1 MRMRQNLIFQLSNP
15 SSIWRRVQPAI
26 VITLIFASMTLA
38 VTYPVVVQLDSSLA
52 QNPEWSYDAFHHT
65 YMLWWFKQ
73 ALLDLHI
80 SPANLPLIHFPAG
93 GYYPVLLT
101 FSTVY
106 LVGIP
111 LQLFL
116 SPVATYNILFL
127 LTFFLSGLSGYALCA
142 YLTRNRWAG
151 LLGGI
156 VYAFFP
162 GRMAH
167 ALCGHLELVSTY
179 LFPLYLL
186 FLIKIVDRPRWTT
199 SLLCGLTLAAS
210 LLVQPLYI
218 PFLLAPITLVWL
230 SYKALVWRRRI
241 ERHALVALG
250 GAFGLAT
257 LCAAPFFWPAVR
269 EQIQGQGTYLRDLGV
284 VPFSADL
291 LGIISP
297 SPINPVLDALKLI
310 PAYARRT
317 VPTTWRIG
325 ELLTY
330 AGIVP
335 LSLATLA
342 AALRRRRLGSW
353 TLVAIAAAIL
363 SLGPVLNVGGD
374 LATFTI
380 DELEITIALPYA
392 LLANLPVLSFNRAPA
407 RINTT
412 LMLALAILS
421 AHGLDW
427 LMKRMR
433 RGWRDVAAATLC
445 LITFGE
451 FLVAWPLPT
460 TPLQTPPYL
469 STLARSANR
478 DPVLNLPITRGDA
491 SARRAKELALFYQ
504 TVHKHPMFD
513 TWVQRSLPNSSAAPA
528 FLDGLLRPLLEQD
541 IIPPPGAGTR
551 AAIARA
557 YNVGYVFLFTRYAT
571 NADAQ
576 MQLLSTELVPPQ
588 STKGETVIYQVP
600 PGPTTVDEPVYA
612 LPGDHWWGVE
622 SWNGRP
628 ARWISEFAEVY
639 IYSPGR
645 QGGSLQ
651 FTALPLTSP
660 ERVRIEVNGSPLTT
674 LVIGDWITYTT
685 VPFDLQPG
693 LNRILF
699 RPLEGCS
706 NVVGDP
712 RCAGVTRAAARN
724 AEFECLLYGQWE
736 RCLSI
741 LFQDMRFVPKALND
755 WPPSIVLDDQVR
767 FLGHDISGYPGPG
780 QQISLTLY
788 WQAINPPEGD
798 YTIFLHLLGPDG
810 NLVAQHDALPLDGL
824 YPTSEWVVDDVFAHR
839 ATLQLPPNV
848 PAGEYDLL
856 AGMYTYPNT
865 VRLPVA
871 SDRPYAQDGLIWLQS
886 IEIQPW

>member
-1 MRMRQNLIFQLSNP
+1 
-15 SSIWRRVQPAI
+15 
-26 VITLIFASMTLA
+26 MTLA
-38 VTYPVVVQLDSSLA
+38 ITYPVVVQLDSSLA
-52 QNPEWSYDAFHHT
+52 QNSEWSHDAFHHT

-73 ALLDLHI
+73 ALFDLHV
-80 SPANLPLIHFPAG
+80 SPSDLQLIHFPAG

-106 LVGIP
+106 LTGIP

-116 SPVATYNILFL
+116 SPVATYNVLFL
-127 LTFFLSGLSGYALCA
+127 LTFFLSGLSAYALCA
-142 YLTRNRWAG
+142 HLTRSRWGG

-167 ALCGHLELVSTY
+167 ALCGHLELISTY

-186 FLIKIVDRPRWTT
+186 FLIKVVERPRWTT

-230 SYKALVWRRRI
+230 SHRALVLHRRI
-241 ERHALVALG
+241 ERHVLVALG
-250 GAFGLAT
+250 GAFGLAI

-269 EQIQGQGTYLRDLGV
+269 EQMQGQGAHLRDLGIV
-284 VPFSADL
+284 FFSADL

-297 SPINPVLDALKLI
+297 SPINPVLDTLKLI

-335 LSLATLA
+335 LSLAALA
-342 AALRRRRLGSW
+342 AAARRRRLGAW
-353 TLVAIAAAIL
+353 VIVAIAAAIL
-363 SLGPVLNVGGD
+363 SLGPVLKVGGD
-374 LATFTI
+374 LFTFI
-380 DELEITIALPYA
+380 ADKSEITIALPYA
-392 LLANLPVLSFNRAPA
+392 LLANLPVLSINRAPA

-412 LMLALAILS
+412 FMLTLALLA
-421 AHGLDW
+421 AYGLAY
-427 LMKRMR
+427 LVNHLR
-433 RGWRDVAAATLC
+433 RGWREVAAATLC
-445 LITFGE
+445 LITLGE
-451 FLVAWPLPT
+451 FLVVWPLPT
-460 TPLQTPPYL
+460 TPVQTPPYL

-478 DPVLNLPITRGDA
+478 DPVLNLPITRENA

-504 TVHKHPMFD
+504 TVHKRPMFD
-513 TWVQRSLPNSSAAPA
+513 TWVQRSLPTSSDVPV
-528 FLDGLLRPLLEQD
+528 FLDGLLYPSLESD
-541 IIPPPGAGTR
+541 IIPPPRAGVR

-557 YNVGYVFLFTRYAT
+557 YDVGHVFLFARYAA
-571 NADAQ
+571 NAEAQ
-576 MQLLSTELVPPQ
+576 TQLLSAEFGPPQ
-588 STKGETVIYQVP
+588 SATGETVIYQIP
-600 PGPTTVDEPVYA
+600 PGPTTVEEPVYA
-612 LPGDHWWGVE
+612 LPGDHWWDVE

-628 ARWISEFAEVY
+628 ARWISEFAEMYV
-639 IYSPGR
+639 YSPDR
-645 QGGSLQ
+645 QRGSLQ
-651 FTALPLTSP
+651 FTALPLSNP
-660 ERVRIEVNGSPLTT
+660 ERMRIEVNGSLLTT

-685 VPFDLQPG
+685 ASFELQPG
-693 LNRILF
+693 LNPIHF
-699 RPLEGCS
+699 RPLDGCS
-706 NVVGDP
+706 DVVGDP
-712 RCAGVTRAAARN
+712 RCAGVARAAARG
-724 AEFECLLYGQWE
+724 AESECLLYGQWE

-741 LFQDMRFVPKALND
+741 LFQDIRFVPGKAALND
-755 WPPSIVLDDQVR
+755 RPPGIVLDDQVR

-798 YTIFLHLLGPDG
+798 YTIFVHLLGPDG
-810 NLVAQHDALPLDGL
+810 NLVAQHDTLPLDGL
-824 YPTSEWVVDDVFAHR
+824 YPTSEWVVDDVFAHH
-839 ATLQLPPNV
+839 ATLQLPSNI
-848 PAGEYDLL
+848 PAGSYDLL
-856 AGMYTYPNT
+856 AGMYTYPNI

-886 IEIQPW
+886 IEIEP